1 MVKQLVQNYEW
12 LPLIAATCN
21 CYFATVSVLSVFL
34 FLRGE
39 WVILSRRVF
48 FIEDYFRGT
57 QSPPPRNF
65 NDFLIIVYQSRN
77 PRGYTIFCNFSIF
90 CMLRKNIFFFSHSL
104 AFCWEIS
111 PKLMK
116 IETKTYK
123 FDETVGK
130 KIVILQNPDTAE
142 EKKRVRKTS
151 KLRGGRD
158 WLPRKNS
165 RLVNERR
172 DRITHAPL

>member
-1 MVKQLVQNYEW
+1 MMHTMVSQEMVKQLVQNYEW

-48 FIEDYFRGT
+48 FIEDFFRGT

-90 CMLRKNIFFFSHSL
+90 CMLRKNIFFFQSFSRIL
-104 AFCWEIS
+104 LRNI
-111 PKLMK
+111 
-116 IETKTYK
+116 TKTH
-123 FDETVGK
+123 E
-130 KIVILQNPDTAE
+130 N
-142 EKKRVRKTS
+142 
-151 KLRGGRD
+151 
-158 WLPRKNS
+158 
-165 RLVNERR
+165 
-172 DRITHAPL
+172 